1 MRKENRIY
9 CNSCGKRIVD
19 TIGRDMEE
27 YIHIEKIWGY
37 PSEKDG
43 ECHSFDLCEACYD
56 KITAAFLLKPE
67 VKEETKEKETEERV
81 RKKECLMFVC
91 LDAAA

>member
-1 MRKENRIY
+1 MRKENKIY

-19 TIGRDMEE
+19 TIGREMEE

-43 ECHSFDLCEACYD
+43 ECHSFDLCEQ
-56 KITAAFLLKPE
+56 
-67 VKEETKEKETEERV
+67 RV

-91 LDAAA
+91 LDAAV